1 MDSTERH
8 RYLVAAEAAGAG
20 VAEEE
25 AEEAEV
31 KPLEVAPVWVNL
43 PGGGVWLGIGEG
55 EVSGLF
61 EGDGLGRAPTSVG
74 TDVPLPCF
82 GVAEVTVA

>member
-25 AEEAEV
+25 AEV

-43 PGGGVWLGIGEG
+43 PEAVCG
-55 EVSGLF
+55 SGSAKARLV
-61 EGDGLGRAPTSVG
+61 GSLRAMGS
-74 TDVPLPCF
+74 DVPLRQS
-82 GVAEVTVA
+82 VLTSHSLVSA